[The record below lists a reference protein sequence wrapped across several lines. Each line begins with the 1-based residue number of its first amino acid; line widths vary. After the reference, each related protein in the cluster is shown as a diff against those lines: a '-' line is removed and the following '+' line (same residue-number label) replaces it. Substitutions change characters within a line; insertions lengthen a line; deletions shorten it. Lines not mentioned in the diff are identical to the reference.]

1 MIHSN
6 SPSNTIANI
15 LCLDDDTMV
24 LQTFKAY
31 FGNDYKVFT
40 ANDPF
45 DAYNIMKT
53 ENIHIVISDLE
64 MPIMSGTEFLHR
76 MAKEY
81 PKAQRI
87 LLSGFITTDAMMSAI
102 NQARVFR
109 VMTKPFK
116 KEEMTVILEA
126 ALKNY
131 HEKEERNNSIKRL
144 EKQNAQFEFLLRQ
157 SMLS

>member
-1 MIHSN
+1 
-6 SPSNTIANI
+6 
-15 LCLDDDTMV
+15 
-24 LQTFKAY
+24 
-31 FGNDYKVFT
+31 
-40 ANDPF
+40 
-45 DAYNIMKT
+45 MKT
-53 ENIHIVISDLE
+53 ENIHVVISDLE

-87 LLSGFITTDAMMSAI
+87 LLSGYITTDAMMIAI

-116 KEEMTVILEA
+116 KEEMTAIIEA
-126 ALKNY
+126 AIKNY
-131 HEKEERNNSIKRL
+131 QEKEERENSMKRL